1 MRTSRLLQK
10 GKRPFRLGIYGGLGS
25 HRYPLVGSGDTIAS
39 WPTLG
44 WEVYMTITSS
54 NVATAWTHDL
64 GGFVNCADAT
74 CQKVSQTQRDPEQ
87 FLRWLQFGVF
97 SPIFRTH
104 CDHCELRP
112 WLFSNFGEL
121 APVYRLRNALVPCKI
136 RY

>member
-1 MRTSRLLQK
+1 
-10 GKRPFRLGIYGGLGS
+10 
-25 HRYPLVGSGDTIAS
+25 
-39 WPTLG
+39 
-44 WEVYMTITSS
+44 MTITGS

-74 CQKVSQTQRDPEQ
+74 CRTVSQTQRDPEQ
-87 FLRWLQFGVF
+87 FLRWLQFGAF

-112 WLFSNFGEL
+112 WLFSNFEEL

-136 RY
+136 KY